1 MGIAI
6 YKIAVFISVI
16 MARSGVAIIGKPKP
30 ILPWTK
36 EEIKIIDLLLFKN
49 DTYYIIDYKITK
61 DRLPEHIAQVSF
73 YKKAIKDIF
82 STNEV
87 KAYLVYLHSNE
98 SFIQEI

>member
-1 MGIAI
+1 MQYAPSLHPLVQNDAFKNIVKDSEFITEQSLI
-6 YKIAVFISVI
+6 Y
-16 MARSGVAIIGKPKP
+16 
-30 ILPWTK
+30 K

-49 DTYYIIDYKITK
+49 DTYYIIDYKTTK

-82 STNEV
+82 NTNEV

-98 SFIQEI
+98 SFIKEI